1 MRFASTTFAVALAA
15 SSVSAAVPN
24 IKDANKNILKGAY
37 IVQFTDE
44 KVSYETSCS
53 TDELR

>member
-1 MRFASTTFAVALAA
+1 MRFASTTVAVALAA